1 VTKLIATTTIRIMG
15 FVRRQKHNYWVAIT
29 RSAASGFLM
38 NLTAQYDSIYIVS
51 LGVNALGL
59 GVINGIGN
67 AISALVSTPVG
78 WLMDRYGIKRLYLL
92 AIALAAGG
100 ALIYALSFTW
110 QIIII
115 GIILFSVS
123 IRLTGTGCS
132 VICADSVM
140 NKDRATSQNLCVT
153 LASLV
158 SMVAPLIAASLVTLS
173 GGLNTQGIRPL
184 YYLAFI
190 GYILVFILVAAKLRE
205 PKRERVVEERI
216 TNSFI
221 DDFKWLFKERGPLR
235 RWIVVTSLT
244 SLPAAMTLP
253 FFQLFA
259 YEVKGADQY
268 LLGGMT
274 SAAVI
279 TRLLFG
285 IPLGRLADRI
295 GRKKVIYLLTPLW
308 YASSLLLVFSFSS
321 ASLILSGALQTFY
334 LISSG
339 ITAAMTLELVSLE
352 RIGRWSGVLGLF
364 QGLIIIPAPI
374 LGGIIW
380 RELGPIYVFLIPL
393 GVDLMLRIPMLITI
407 PETLKSRLQSG
418 KGELIQ

>member
-1 VTKLIATTTIRIMG
+1 VTGMMVAATIRIMG

-51 LGVNALGL
+51 FGVNPVGL
-59 GVINGIGN
+59 GMINSIGN
-67 AISALVSTPVG
+67 AISALISTPVG
-78 WLMDRYGIKRLYLL
+78 WLMDRYGIRRLYIL

-100 ALIYALSFTW
+100 VLIYALSFTW

-115 GIILFSVS
+115 GIILFSIS
-123 IRLTGTGCS
+123 IRLTNTGCS
-132 VICADSVM
+132 VICADSVK

-158 SMVAPLIAASLVTLS
+158 SMVAPLVAASLVTFF

-190 GYILVFILVAAKLRE
+190 GYVLIFILVSAKLRE
-205 PKRERVVEERI
+205 PKREKVVEERI
-216 TNSFI
+216 TTSFV
-221 DDFKWLFKERGPLR
+221 DDFKWLFEERGPLK

-244 SLPAAMTLP
+244 GLPVAMTLP
-253 FFQLFA
+253 FFLLFA
-259 YEVKGADQY
+259 YEIKGADQY

-274 SAAVI
+274 SAAVL

-295 GRKKVIYLLTPLW
+295 GRKKVIYFLTPLW
-308 YASSLLLVFSFSS
+308 YASSLLLVFSLNS
-321 ASLILSGALQTFY
+321 ATLILAGALQTFY

-364 QGLIIIPAPI
+364 QGLITIPAPI
-374 LGGIIW
+374 LGGFIW
-380 RELGPIYVFLIPL
+380 KELGPIYVFLLPL
-393 GVDLMLRIPMLITI
+393 VVDLFIRIPVLTTI
-407 PETLKSRLQSG
+407 PETLKSRPHSV
-418 KGELIQ
+418 KGGLT

>member
-1 VTKLIATTTIRIMG
+1 MMVAATIRIMG

-51 LGVNALGL
+51 FGVNPVGL
-59 GVINGIGN
+59 GMINSIGN
-67 AISALVSTPVG
+67 AISALISTPVG
-78 WLMDRYGIKRLYLL
+78 WLMDRYGIRRLYIL

-100 ALIYALSFTW
+100 VLIYALSFTW

-115 GIILFSVS
+115 GIILFSIS
-123 IRLTGTGCS
+123 IRLTNTGCS
-132 VICADSVM
+132 VICADSVK

-158 SMVAPLIAASLVTLS
+158 SMVAPLVAASLVTLF

-190 GYILVFILVAAKLRE
+190 GYVLIFILVSAKLRE
-205 PKRERVVEERI
+205 PKREKVVEERI
-216 TNSFI
+216 TTSFV
-221 DDFKWLFKERGPLR
+221 DDFKWLFEERGPLK

-244 SLPAAMTLP
+244 GLPVAMTLP
-253 FFQLFA
+253 FFLLFA
-259 YEVKGADQY
+259 YEIKGADQY

-274 SAAVI
+274 SAAVL

-295 GRKKVIYLLTPLW
+295 GRKKVIYFLTPLW
-308 YASSLLLVFSFSS
+308 YASSLLLVFSLNS
-321 ASLILSGALQTFY
+321 ATLILAGALQTFY

-364 QGLIIIPAPI
+364 QGLITIPAPI
-374 LGGIIW
+374 LGGFIW
-380 RELGPIYVFLIPL
+380 KELGPIYVFLLPL
-393 GVDLMLRIPMLITI
+393 VVDLFIRIPVLTTI
-407 PETLKSRLQSG
+407 PETLKSRPHSV
-418 KGELIQ
+418 KGGLT